1 MNEFLQKK
9 DCSPQFAAALTDSV
23 LNMIIKDM
31 RPLSMVE
38 DEGFRAMVKTF
49 QPGYVLPKRT
59 CFTNMM
65 EKKYEDEFQKVKLA
79 LSSSSSMVSLTTD
92 AWTSIATEA
101 YLGMTCHFIN
111 NDWELVSFSLTTMPL
126 EERHTAINIASWI
139 ETAIEKF
146 GIPASR
152 IKAVVHDNA
161 ANVVAALKLLEERH
175 GISSIRCAGHT
186 LQLVVN
192 QALKNPQIN
201 KAIGAA
207 RCLVEHFKKSEIA
220 SSKLKTKQKQMG
232 KPEHKLIQDVSVRWN
247 SSYYMISRLL
257 EQRWPVTATLS
268 DPEVTQRAK
277 HFLDLKAEQW
287 SLLEELEQ
295 ALKPFECATVYLSGG
310 SYVTLSSLPAL
321 IKGLM
326 KSTQNAAFDNTHV
339 QGFQAAAAIEIS
351 KRWEVEMSYK
361 DAATNTSLI
370 AAALDPRFRR
380 VKFLSPDESL
390 KLQVKV
396 QALALEV
403 NRRVIESQQQQHTTE
418 AQTSAG
424 VTEKRS
430 VSLLDTLLGSD
441 SEETSSQN
449 DSGDEADVISHSVRE
464 EILKYFGEQPLPKS
478 TDPLQWWKANEAR
491 FPSLAVLANSY
502 LCVPATST
510 PSERLFSA
518 AGNIVSKKRASLSPE
533 HVDML
538 TFLHYNTHV

>member
-79 LSSSSSMVSLTTD
+79 LSSSSFMVSLTTD

-207 RCLVEHFKKSEIA
+207 RCLVEHFKE
-220 SSKLKTKQKQMG
+220 
-232 KPEHKLIQDVSVRWN
+232 
-247 SSYYMISRLL
+247 
-257 EQRWPVTATLS
+257 
-268 DPEVTQRAK
+268 
-277 HFLDLKAEQW
+277 
-287 SLLEELEQ
+287 
-295 ALKPFECATVYLSGG
+295 
-310 SYVTLSSLPAL
+310 
-321 IKGLM
+321 
-326 KSTQNAAFDNTHV
+326 
-339 QGFQAAAAIEIS
+339 
-351 KRWEVEMSYK
+351 
-361 DAATNTSLI
+361 
-370 AAALDPRFRR
+370 
-380 VKFLSPDESL
+380 
-390 KLQVKV
+390 
-396 QALALEV
+396 
-403 NRRVIESQQQQHTTE
+403 
-418 AQTSAG
+418 
-424 VTEKRS
+424 
-430 VSLLDTLLGSD
+430 
-441 SEETSSQN
+441 
-449 DSGDEADVISHSVRE
+449 
-464 EILKYFGEQPLPKS
+464 
-478 TDPLQWWKANEAR
+478 
-491 FPSLAVLANSY
+491 
-502 LCVPATST
+502 
-510 PSERLFSA
+510 
-518 AGNIVSKKRASLSPE
+518 
-533 HVDML
+533 
-538 TFLHYNTHV
+538 